1 MGSSPIFRIF
11 YFVRTVRDHGS
22 FFVNKSKCKKAESQ
36 NRKIKE
42 PVCDSA
48 FFVNGYC
55 LFYFDR
61 RSFAPGGVVILFAD
75 RFVCADTDVVF
86 FATGQFLQHG
96 RFGTAFGGNC
106 FGAFEA
112 A

>member
-22 FFVNKSKCKKAESQ
+22 
-36 NRKIKE
+36 
-42 PVCDSA
+42 

>member
-22 FFVNKSKCKKAESQ
+22 FFVYKSKCKKAESQ

-48 FFVNGYC
+48 FLLMDIV
-55 LFYFDR
+55 YFTLTEE
-61 RSFAPGGVVILFAD
+61 VL
-75 RFVCADTDVVF
+75 
-86 FATGQFLQHG
+86 LQV
-96 RFGTAFGGNC
+96 
-106 FGAFEA
+106 E
-112 A
+112 